1 MANPNVNERGYIYGK
16 WHTGP
21 NTWTI
26 MLQGSPHFVYLL
38 IGEEKAMLIDSF
50 YGQGDL
56 RAFVETITDKPVIV
70 ANTHGHFDH
79 TGGNAFW
86 EECWMSEASTKDCK
100 NAFGEEMKKQMESMP
115 FPDYKC
121 RVIQDGEIIDLG
133 GRKIKCIAIGAH
145 HPGSMAYLDYNERQ
159 LFTGDELDAGQV
171 LLSREK
177 LPAHL
182 ANMEKLKTYAADFD
196 IINPAHNGTH
206 ILPDILDDF
215 IELDKRVIAGTIE
228 PLESVAGF
236 GWSERGFG
244 GMPNKSKRYNV
255 GAAHIVVS

>member
-79 TGGNAFW
+79 TGG
-86 EECWMSEASTKDCK
+86 KRLL
-100 NAFGEEMKKQMESMP
+100 G
-115 FPDYKC
+115 
-121 RVIQDGEIIDLG
+121 RV
-133 GRKIKCIAIGAH
+133 
-145 HPGSMAYLDYNERQ
+145 LD
-159 LFTGDELDAGQV
+159 
-171 LLSREK
+171 
-177 LPAHL
+177 
-182 ANMEKLKTYAADFD
+182 
-196 IINPAHNGTH
+196 
-206 ILPDILDDF
+206 
-215 IELDKRVIAGTIE
+215 
-228 PLESVAGF
+228 
-236 GWSERGFG
+236 ERGVHQG
-244 GMPNKSKRYNV
+244 LQERLW
-255 GAAHIVVS
+255 